1 MRGNLTLLRESS
13 TSGSLRKVA
22 VATLAMMLSLLLQAC
37 PRAVTIPEA
46 PVVTISEPIPRIT
59 ADTACWSL
67 IERSADS
74 SSLVPMAQNCA
85 QEEDTRRRGVAI
97 RHTSRVM
104 TRTGA
109 MFMNIPEYH
118 DEQRLTD
125 GSQGYGPMAYIF
137 AMPTLDGFKD
147 SVQFGSHGARG
158 VLVGV
163 VYVLKLNNSPPLL
176 PATYTALSLDYGMNC
191 VYLAF
196 RRQAAP
202 NERWKSYI
210 KPANPDTTCTHTENP
225 TNLLPVKRISIPDN
239 SGNPHRFE
247 DYPPVARFDESTTG
261 KPLLGFKCVDGWCM
275 IGLDAGHVRPPMSG
289 PGGREGMINGWHD
302 EQVLTIRTAPGD
314 FQGVFRAK
322 LTPRAHLERVTLD
335 TLRNWTHMATMTLVG
350 PPVGE
355 KYSTWGMRRG
365 DNRMELRL
373 NPGNSQWEARMIAP
387 AFGSTPEDTTALRF
401 VERHEHFDVAV
412 PATARFRWTLADDGI
427 WVPCDLGCCKVEGI
441 AAN

>member
-1 MRGNLTLLRESS
+1 MRGHPMLLRERPS
-13 TSGSLRKVA
+13 TGSLRKVVA
-22 VATLAMMLSLLLQAC
+22 ATLALMLSLSVQAC

-46 PVVTISEPIPRIT
+46 PVITISEPIPRIT
-59 ADTACWSL
+59 ADTSCWSL

-74 SSLVPMAQNCA
+74 AGLVPRAQACA
-85 QEEDTRRRGVAI
+85 EEEDTRRRRIAAG
-97 RHTSRVM
+97 HTSRVM

-109 MFMNIPEYH
+109 MFMDIPEYH

-125 GSQGYGPMAYIF
+125 GNQGYGPMAYIF
-137 AMPTLDGFKD
+137 ALPTLDGFKD

-163 VYVLKLNNSPPLL
+163 VYVLRLPTSPTVL
-176 PATYTALSLDYGMNC
+176 PPTYTELSLAYEMNC

-196 RRQAAP
+196 RKQAPP
-202 NERWKSYI
+202 NDRWKSYI
-210 KPANPDTTCTHTENP
+210 KPANADTTCTPDETP
-225 TNLLPVKRISIPDN
+225 DNLLPVKRISVPDN

-275 IGLDAGHVRPPMSG
+275 IGLDAGNARPPMSG

-322 LTPRAHLERVTLD
+322 LTPRPHLERVTLD
-335 TLRNWTHMATMTLVG
+335 TLQNWTHMATITLVG
-350 PPVGE
+350 PPAGP

-365 DNRMELRL
+365 NNRMELRL
-373 NPGNSQWEARMIAP
+373 DPSNSQWHARMIAP
-387 AFGSTPEDTTALRF
+387 AFGTSPEDTTDLRF
-401 VERHEHFDVAV
+401 VGRHQHFDVAV

-427 WVPCDLGCCKVEGI
+427 WVPCDLGCCKVEGV
-441 AAN
+441 AN